1 MPVFDAPMNSGGKRL
16 PGPPPPPKGAE
27 KGAVSKR
34 NFCKCHFRKRC
45 KNGAENGKIRAF
57 YAMAPDI
64 RKVGN
69 QPEKLLFPRSRNCG
83 RMKMELEKA
92 VGRRK
97 EMAPKD
103 CGEVRLAE
111 KSKPT
116 AGEEVRK
123 RQIGMGEG
131 MEYESGMV

>member
-1 MPVFDAPMNSGGKRL
+1 
-16 PGPPPPPKGAE
+16 
-27 KGAVSKR
+27 
-34 NFCKCHFRKRC
+34 
-45 KNGAENGKIRAF
+45 
-57 YAMAPDI
+57 MAPDI

-111 KSKPT
+111 ESKPT

>member
-1 MPVFDAPMNSGGKRL
+1 MPVIDAPMNSSGKRL

-27 KGAVSKR
+27 KGAVSKHDFR
-34 NFCKCHFRKRC
+34 KCHFRKSC
-45 KNGAENGKIRAF
+45 KNGAETGKMRAF
-57 YAMAPDI
+57 YAIAPDI

-69 QPEKLLFPRSRNCG
+69 QPGKLLFPRSRNCG
-83 RMKMELEKA
+83 RMKMES
-92 VGRRK
+92 
-97 EMAPKD
+97 
-103 CGEVRLAE
+103 VRLAE

>member
-1 MPVFDAPMNSGGKRL
+1 MPVIDAPMNSGGKRL

-34 NFCKCHFRKRC
+34 NFCKCHFRKSC

-57 YAMAPDI
+57 YAIAPDI

-83 RMKMELEKA
+83 RMKMELEEA
-92 VGRRK
+92 DSRRK
-97 EMAPKD
+97 KW
-103 CGEVRLAE
+103 LQKIAE
-111 KSKPT
+111 KSDLLKNPNPQR
-116 AGEEVRK
+116 GRK
-123 RQIGMGEG
+123 
-131 MEYESGMV
+131 